1 MPHLHTASLRP
12 SLLALAIVSNLPVVA
27 WAAVEDMTV
36 TATGNPRSAF
46 EAPMMVSVIDATAP
60 ENQTASSTA
69 DLLRKVPGLS
79 LDGTGRTNGQ
89 DVNLRGYDRRGVL
102 VLVDGVRQGT
112 DTGHLNSTF
121 LDPALIK
128 RIEVV
133 RGPSALLYGSGALGG
148 VIAYDTADAKDLLEA
163 GQNSGYRVFG
173 TAATGDHSLGM
184 GASAFGRTDTLDGLL
199 AWSSRDRGNL
209 RQSDGTTAPNDEA
222 INNMLAKG
230 SWKIDSAQ
238 TLAGSLRYYN
248 NDAREP
254 KNPQTSAAD
263 TTSNPMTDRSTIQ
276 RDAQLTYSLAPADN
290 DWLNADAHIYW
301 SEARINAQ
309 NTDSTGE
316 FRKQTTK
323 GGKVDN
329 RSRLFTDSF
338 ASHLLTYGGEY
349 YRQEQQPGGATTGF
363 PEAKIDFSSGWLQDE
378 ITLRDLPV
386 TLLGGTRY
394 DSYRGSSDGYED
406 VDADKWSSRAGLTVA
421 PADWLMLFGSY
432 AQAFRAPTMGEM
444 YNDAKH
450 FSIGR
455 FYTNYW
461 VPNPNLRPE
470 TNETQEYGFGLRF
483 DDLLM
488 ASDALEFKASYF
500 DTKAKDYISTS
511 VDFAAATTMSYNVP
525 NAKIWGWDVMAKYT
539 ADLFSLDMAY
549 NRTRGKDTDTGEYI
563 SSINPDTVTSK
574 LNVPVAHSGFSV
586 GWIGTFADRST
597 HISSSYAK
605 QPGYAVNDF
614 YVSYQ
619 GQQALKG
626 MTTTLVLGNAFD
638 KEYWSPQGI
647 PQDGRN
653 GKIFVSYQW

>member
-1 MPHLHTASLRP
+1 MPYLNTASLRP
-12 SLLALAIVSNLPVVA
+12 SLLALAIVSALPG
-27 WAAVEDMTV
+27 AAVAATDDMTV
-36 TATGNPRSAF
+36 TATGNARSAF
-46 EAPMMVSVIDATAP
+46 EAPMMVSVIDASAP
-60 ENQTASSTA
+60 ENQTASSAT
-69 DLLRKVPGLS
+69 DLLRHVPGLT

-128 RIEVV
+128 RIEIV
-133 RGPSALLYGSGALGG
+133 RGPSALLYGSGAMGG
-148 VIAYDTADAKDLLEA
+148 VIAYDTADAKDLLQA
-163 GQNSGYRVFG
+163 GQTSGYRVFG

-184 GASAFGRTDTLDGLL
+184 GASAFGRTDTLDGLV
-199 AWSSRDRGNL
+199 AWSSRDRGDI
-209 RQSDGTTAPNDEA
+209 RQGGGGTAPNDES

-230 SWKIDSAQ
+230 SWQLDQAQ
-238 TLAGSLRYYN
+238 SLSGSLRYYN
-248 NDAREP
+248 NAAQEP
-254 KNPQTSAAD
+254 KNPQTIAAD
-263 TTSNPMTDRSTIQ
+263 DSSNPMTDRSTIQ
-276 RDAQLTYSLAPADN
+276 RDVQLGYHIAPAGN
-290 DWLNADAHIYW
+290 DWLNADARIYW

-309 NTDSTGE
+309 NIDGTGE
-316 FRKQTTK
+316 FRQQTTK
-323 GGKVDN
+323 GGKVEN
-329 RSRLFTDSF
+329 RTRLFADSF

-349 YRQEQQPGGATTGF
+349 YRQEQEPSGATTGF
-363 PEAKIDFSSGWLQDE
+363 PDARIDFSSGWLQDE

-394 DSYRGSSDGYED
+394 DNYRGSSDGYED
-406 VDADKWSSRAGLTVA
+406 VDADKWSSRAGITIT
-421 PADWLMLFGSY
+421 PAEWLMLFGSY

-483 DDLLM
+483 DDLLL
-488 ASDALEFKASYF
+488 ANDALEFKASYF
-500 DTKAKDYISTS
+500 DTNAKDYISTT

-525 NAKIWGWDVMAKYT
+525 NAKIWGWGMMAKYS
-539 ADLFSLDMAY
+539 ASLFTLDVAY

-563 SSINPDTVTSK
+563 SSISPDTVSSK
-574 LNVPVAHSGFSV
+574 LDIPVAQSGFSL

-597 HISSSYAK
+597 HVSSSYSH

-626 MTTTLVLGNAFD
+626 VTTTLVLGNAFD

>member
-1 MPHLHTASLRP
+1 MLRLQSASLRP
-12 SLLALAIVSNLPVVA
+12 SLLALAIVSTLPG
-27 WAAVEDMTV
+27 AAYATTDDITV
-36 TATGNPRSAF
+36 TATGNARSTF
-46 EAPMMVSVIDATAP
+46 EAPMMVSVIDTSDP
-60 ENQTASSTA
+60 ENQTASSAA
-69 DLLRKVPGLS
+69 DLLRPVPGITLS
-79 LDGTGRTNGQ
+79 GSGRTNGQ
-89 DVNLRGYDRRGVL
+89 DISMRGYDRRGVL
-102 VLVDGVRQGT
+102 ILVDGVRQGT

-128 RIEVV
+128 RIEIV

-148 VIAYDTADAKDLLEA
+148 VISYETADAKDLLQE
-163 GQNSGYRVFG
+163 GQNSGFRVFG
-173 TAATGDHSLGM
+173 TSGTGDHSLGM
-184 GASAFGRTDTLDGLL
+184 GASAFGRTDNLDGLV
-199 AWSSRDRGNL
+199 AWSSRDRGDL
-209 RQSDGTTAPNDEA
+209 RQGDGSTAPNDES

-230 SWKIDSAQ
+230 TWYINDAQ
-238 TLAGSLRYYN
+238 ALSGSLRYYN
-248 NDAREP
+248 NDAQEP
-254 KNPQTSAAD
+254 KNPQTIDAS
-263 TTSNPMTDRSTIQ
+263 TSNPLVDRSTIQ
-276 RDAQLTYSLAPADN
+276 RDMQLSYRIAPQGN
-290 DWLNADAHIYW
+290 DWLNADAKVYW

-309 NTDSTGE
+309 NVDNTGE

-323 GGKVDN
+323 GGKVEN
-329 RSRLFTDSF
+329 RTRLFSDAF

-349 YRQEQQPGGATTGF
+349 YRQEQKPGGVTTGF

-394 DSYRGSSDGYED
+394 DNYRGSSDGYDD
-406 VDADKWSSRAGLTVA
+406 VDADKWSSRAGLTVS
-421 PADWLMLFGSY
+421 PTDWLMLFGSY

-450 FSIGR
+450 FSIGS

-483 DDLLM
+483 DNLM
-488 ASDALEFKASYF
+488 LSNDALEFKASYF
-500 DTKAKDYISTS
+500 DTKAKDYISTT

-525 NAKIWGWDVMAKYT
+525 NAKIWGWDVMTKYT
-539 ADLFSLDMAY
+539 ADLFSLDVAY
-549 NRTRGKDTDTGEYI
+549 NRTRGKDKDTGEYI

-574 LNVPVAHSGFSV
+574 LNIPVAQSGFSV
-586 GWIGTFADRST
+586 GWVGTFADRST
-597 HISSSYAK
+597 HISSEYSK